1 MENGWNEWSK
11 YVLASVDEIKKD
23 VKKLVTDVATLKV
36 KAGIWGLV
44 GGGIPVIILI
54 GVYLIRQ

>member
-11 YVLASVDEIKKD
+11 YVLASVDEIKTD

-36 KAGIWGLV
+36 KSGVWGVV
-44 GGGIPVIILI
+44 GGAIPVLILI